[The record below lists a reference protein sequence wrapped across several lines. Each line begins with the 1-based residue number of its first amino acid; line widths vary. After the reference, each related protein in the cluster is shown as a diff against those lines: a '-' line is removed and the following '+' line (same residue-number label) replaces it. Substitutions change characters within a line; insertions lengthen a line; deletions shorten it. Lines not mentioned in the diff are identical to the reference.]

1 MEFSQQVA
9 ALETV
14 DDVMQLVRV
23 LSEEAVRV
31 DREYRVVLYRA
42 RAGVRPS
49 AEGERLFRMAEMML
63 ENNMDEMRRRVGLL
77 HERAEE
83 IERNRAVN
91 ALDLDRGYCNYDTQ
105 TTARHWSELVILP
118 KDSGAAA

>member
-1 MEFSQQVA
+1 MDFSQQVA

-14 DDVMQLVRV
+14 DDVMRLVRV

-42 RAGVRPS
+42 RASVRPS

-63 ENNMDEMRRRVGLL
+63 EDNMDEMRRRVGML

-83 IERNRAVN
+83 IERNRADN

-105 TTARHWSELVILP
+105 TTALHWREMVILP
-118 KDSGAAA
+118 KGSRTAV

>member
-1 MEFSQQVA
+1 M
-9 ALETV
+9 ETV

-105 TTARHWSELVILP
+105 TTARHWRDLVILP
-118 KDSGAAA
+118 EDSGAAA